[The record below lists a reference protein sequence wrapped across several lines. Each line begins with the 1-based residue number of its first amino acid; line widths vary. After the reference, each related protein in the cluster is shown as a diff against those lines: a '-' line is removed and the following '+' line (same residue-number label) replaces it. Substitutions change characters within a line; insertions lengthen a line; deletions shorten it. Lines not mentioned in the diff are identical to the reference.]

1 MPGKRKLSA
10 YMDTLSLDDAPVERG
25 KKKLKPKMCSVHCQT
40 EENIYTESDIKKMID
55 NYINHYKIDDI
66 DKLMNLK
73 STHWVESF

>member
-1 MPGKRKLSA
+1 
-10 YMDTLSLDDAPVERG
+10 
-25 KKKLKPKMCSVHCQT
+25 MCSVHCQT

-66 DKLMNLK
+66 DKLMSLK